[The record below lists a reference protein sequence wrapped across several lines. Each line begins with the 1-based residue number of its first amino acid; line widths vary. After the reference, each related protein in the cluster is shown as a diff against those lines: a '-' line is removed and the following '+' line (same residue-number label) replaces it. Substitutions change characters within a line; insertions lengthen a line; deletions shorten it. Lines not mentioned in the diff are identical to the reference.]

1 MLNTIQSV
9 RDRMLLL
16 RTLPAFAGL
25 EDEPLSLLAE
35 HLRVRK
41 CRAGEQLLRLGEPV
55 HHVYVVLE
63 GELRWQRK
71 GFAPTVAERQQVVG
85 WLTQMARDPD
95 GMDAAAKVDSLV
107 LELPSEILESALEDD
122 FGLVRNSLRL
132 GATGL
137 CAARAGL
144 PAPLDKPP
152 AVEMGVL
159 RPQRRTLVE
168 RLIDMRRA
176 PLFART
182 NVEALIALLRCSEEL
197 RLAPDEYL
205 WRLGEPASSWVILEY
220 GRVRCDNGQGQT
232 QDIGANF
239 VIGIMD
245 ALSQSTRSYDA
256 RAQTLLVGHRIQ
268 LEAFLGILETHFDL
282 AREYLAFLANS
293 VLEMQAQARAASA
306 AKDMLERRP

>member
-1 MLNTIQSV
+1 MLSATQSV

-16 RTLPAFAGL
+16 RTLPGFVGL

-35 HLRVRK
+35 HLRVRQ
-41 CRAGEQLLRLGEPV
+41 CRAGEVLLKLGEPI

-71 GFAPTVAERQQVVG
+71 GYLPTVATRQQLVG
-85 WLTQMARDPD
+85 WLTLMARDPD
-95 GMDAAAKVDSLV
+95 GMDAAAQVDSLV
-107 LELPSEILESALEDD
+107 LELPSEMLETALEDD
-122 FGLVRNSLRL
+122 FGLVRNSIRL
-132 GATGL
+132 GAGSL
-137 CAARAGL
+137 AAARSGM

-168 RLIDMRRA
+168 RLIDMRQA

-182 NVEALIALLRCSEEL
+182 NVEALIALVRCMEEV
-197 RLAPDEYL
+197 RLEPDDHL
-205 WRLGEPASSWVILEY
+205 WRIGEPSNHWVILEY
-220 GRVRCDNGQGQT
+220 GRLRCQNRAGQT

-245 ALSQSTRSYDA
+245 ALSQNTRSYAA
-256 RAQTLLVGHRIQ
+256 RAQTLVVGHRVG
-268 LEAFLGILETHFDL
+268 LDSFLGVLETNFEL
-282 AREYLAFLANS
+282 AREYLAFLASN
-293 VLEMQAQARAASA
+293 VLSLQAQARV
-306 AKDMLERRP
+306 LEERP